1 MIPLNIFNMLI
12 KTCLSFNFTPFSWL
26 FLSQVQRKKKQMS
39 WSGSSSSSQSIMH
52 GFHFLVGWLQGLLS
66 LPNGGSMTRIP
77 AHGDG
82 SNGNISLRSQ
92 SLPSVGSESQCLLNK
107 SLRNV
112 NVKVPPRIENETREI
127 ELDTDTT
134 GIYTTNSDGLRLRIQ
149 RSN

>member
-1 MIPLNIFNMLI
+1 
-12 KTCLSFNFTPFSWL
+12 
-26 FLSQVQRKKKQMS
+26 MS
-39 WSGSSSSSQSIMH
+39 LSGSSSSSQSIMH
-52 GFHFLVGWLQGLLS
+52 GFRFLLGWLQGLLS

-112 NVKVPPRIENETREI
+112 NVKVSPRIENETRAIGI
-127 ELDTDTT
+127 ETDTT
-134 GIYTTNSDGLRLRIQ
+134 DTYSMNSGGLPLRIQ
-149 RSN
+149 RSS